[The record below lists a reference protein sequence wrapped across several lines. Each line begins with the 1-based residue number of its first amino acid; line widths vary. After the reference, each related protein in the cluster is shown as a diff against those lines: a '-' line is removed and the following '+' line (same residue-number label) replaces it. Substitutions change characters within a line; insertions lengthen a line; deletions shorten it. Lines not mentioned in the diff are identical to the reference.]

1 MTEINYLWPLAG
13 GLLIG
18 LSAGLY
24 LLLNGRIAG
33 ISGLAAAAAGL
44 THDGVSKLGLGF
56 LGGIIAGAW
65 LAAALIRQPDIT
77 ITSSPGLLIAAGL
90 IVGYGTRLGSGCT
103 SGHGVCGLARLS
115 PRSVAA
121 TVTFMAVA
129 GVTVFVTRHLLG
141 VLS

>member
-44 THDGVSKLGLGF
+44 THDGDSKLGLGF
-56 LGGIIAGAW
+56 LAGIIAGAW
-65 LAAALIRQPDIT
+65 LTATLVRHPDIT
-77 ITSSPGLLIAAGL
+77 LTSSPALLIAAGL

-115 PRSVAA
+115 PRSLAA
-121 TVTFMAVA
+121 TAIFIAVA
-129 GVTVFVTRHLLG
+129 GATVFVTRHLVG
-141 VLS
+141 VQP

>member
-1 MTEINYLWPLAG
+1 MIEINYLWPLAG

-18 LSAGLY
+18 ISAGLY

-44 THDGVSKLGLGF
+44 THDGISKLGLGF
-56 LGGIIAGAW
+56 LAGIIAGAW
-65 LAAALIRQPDIT
+65 LASHLIRQPHIT
-77 ITSSPGLLIAAGL
+77 ITSSPALLIVAGL

-115 PRSVAA
+115 PRSIAA
-121 TVTFMAVA
+121 TAIFMAIA
-129 GVTVFVTRHLLG
+129 AVTVFVTRHLLG
-141 VLS
+141 VQS